1 MKDFFNLS
9 ILKPKGRILPII
21 GLFLLFISGIIFA
34 ASFFTSYTT
43 GTAKWGAITFNISVS
58 LLIFLSGVILLVF
71 SYRTSLTI
79 DLFDWLRDH
88 DNLLS
93 TLSAPLTS
101 SNLSPHCEKL
111 ASLFPD
117 NAGWIFLLRAPGLL
131 IRGEVRRRK
140 YIVVVSDRVDAKW
153 NINLVEGYLKEL
165 IEKGINEMDVQQK
178 RFQPASHSP
187 DFAWNSKWLDAS
199 LRASS
204 PTPGSFDVSSKNFS
218 RRYSAKPIKKS
229 LNLPLLF
236 FTAHSN
242 AGDISSGIVIAL
254 KRRRTDPDPIIL
266 HAISTG
272 LDLFVQ
278 RVSSILVE
286 SIQRREGM
294 GVESLGLV
302 MRVLAHEINNDLQGA
317 LNRMDA
323 SISTAS
329 PQTASLYI
337 KIRALLARANHWSH
351 IMRDSVFLADNMLP
365 VERDVISLNQNLRD
379 TIEEIRS
386 AWPDIVFSV
395 EFPESDSD
403 ILVIADNHLR
413 TIIRNLLHNAASFSP
428 EEGIVEVSVY
438 EDGENAHLVVQDEG
452 PGVDPLQID
461 RIFSPLG
468 SLKGI
473 DELPKSTIEGIYSQF
488 FAEDLGIN
496 EVDKDM
502 SKEGR
507 RKVIKVS
514 QGMGVGLTISRAIA
528 RAYGG
533 DLRCQTSHE
542 ESGGRFVLTL
552 ALAIADQVQ

>member
-1 MKDFFNLS
+1 MNDFFNLS
-9 ILKPKGRILPII
+9 ILKPKRRILPII

-34 ASFFTSYTT
+34 VSFFTSYPT
-43 GTAKWGAITFNISVS
+43 GAAKWGAITFNFSIS
-58 LLIFLSGVILLVF
+58 LLIFISGAILLII
-71 SYRTSLTI
+71 SYRTSLTL

-93 TLSAPLTS
+93 TVSAPLTS
-101 SNLSPHCEKL
+101 SNLFPPCEKL

-140 YIVVVSDRVDAKW
+140 FIVVVSDRVDEKW

-165 IEKGINEMDVQQK
+165 IEKGINKMDVQEK
-178 RFQPASHSP
+178 RFQPASRSP
-187 DFAWNSKWLDAS
+187 DFTWNSKWLDAS

-204 PTPGSFDVSSKNFS
+204 PAPGSFDVSRKNIS
-218 RRYSAKPIKKS
+218 RRFSAKPIKKS
-229 LNLPLLF
+229 PNFPLLF

-242 AGDISSGIVIAL
+242 AGDISSGIAIAL

-272 LDLFVQ
+272 LDLLVQ
-278 RVSSILVE
+278 RVGSILVE

-329 PQTASLYI
+329 PKTASLFI
-337 KIRALLARANHWSH
+337 KIRSLLARANHWSH

-365 VERDVISLNQNLRD
+365 VERDVISLNQNLRE

-395 EFPESDSD
+395 EFPESE
-403 ILVIADNHLR
+403 IEIMVIADNHLR

-428 EEGIVEVSVY
+428 EEGIVEVSIY

-452 PGVDPLQID
+452 PGVDPLQIN

-468 SLKGI
+468 SLKDI

-488 FAEDLGIN
+488 FAEDLGIS

-542 ESGGRFVLTL
+542 ASGGRFVLTL
-552 ALAIADQVQ
+552 TLATDDRVQ